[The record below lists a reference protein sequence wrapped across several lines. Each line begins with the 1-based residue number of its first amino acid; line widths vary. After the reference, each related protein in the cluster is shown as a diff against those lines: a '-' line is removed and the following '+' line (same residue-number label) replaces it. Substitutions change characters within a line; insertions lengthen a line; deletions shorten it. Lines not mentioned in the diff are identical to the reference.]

1 MKLQMISLKGLEF
14 DGEVSSLNLKTAS
27 GEITVLDN
35 HRPLLT
41 QLVSGQAVITKE
53 DGEKMNFNIVSG
65 FLEVG
70 INNQATILAS

>member
-1 MKLQMISLKGLEF
+1 MRITIASLKGIQFE
-14 DGEVSSLNLKTAS
+14 GEGASLNVKTAS

-41 QLVSGQAVITKE
+41 LLKPGPVIIRNQ
-53 DGEKMNFNIVSG
+53 DGTRRELEICGG

-70 INNQATILAS
+70 LKNELYLLAD

>member
-1 MKLQMISLKGLEF
+1 MRITIASLKGVQFE
-14 DGEVSSLNLKTAS
+14 GQAASLNVNTAS

-41 QLVSGQAVITKE
+41 LLKPGAVIIGDRRGTRRE
-53 DGEKMNFNIVSG
+53 LEIRGG

-70 INNQATILAS
+70 LKNELYLLAD